1 MTRARLYDGRHGRA
15 EAVDATLVAEQ
26 SAIEI
31 QHADGRVTIVPTT
44 SVRLEP
50 PLGRTARRLW
60 LDETAYLELEQ
71 LGSLAPLETRV
82 LAGSRFVN
90 AAERRLS
97 TVLIAVPILL
107 LVLWLV
113 VKFGI
118 PAAAD
123 SLATKLSPELLA
135 AIDRQVLKGLDTSY
149 LDPSELLPARQMAIV
164 EGFRA
169 HTASQPSLPAYHIE
183 FRKLDSGPNAFAL
196 PGGAI
201 ILTDEI
207 VEIAQSNDE
216 LFAVLGHELGHVHH
230 RHGMKL
236 VLRKMGLFLLVSF
249 FLGDVS
255 PLFTTAGALPAV
267 LVETGY
273 SRHFESQADDYAIRF
288 CIASGIGLRPMI
300 ALFHRLRERAGDHA
314 LLTWL
319 STHPALEER
328 LHVLEQHDQSN

>member
-1 MTRARLYDGRHGRA
+1 MRPPTLNSNNS
-15 EAVDATLVAEQ
+15 EAL
-26 SAIEI
+26 
-31 QHADGRVTIVPTT
+31 
-44 SVRLEP
+44 L
-50 PLGRTARRLW
+50 PLKPASP
-60 LDETAYLELEQ
+60 LDS
-71 LGSLAPLETRV
+71 G
-82 LAGSRFVN
+82 FVN

-97 TVLIAVPILL
+97 AVLIAVPILL
-107 LVLWLV
+107 LVLWLI

-135 AIDRQVLKGLDTSY
+135 AIDRQVLKGLDTTY
-149 LDPSELLPARQMAIV
+149 LDPSELLPARQMEIV

-183 FRKLDSGPNAFAL
+183 FRKFDAGPNAFL

-255 PLFTTAGALPAV
+255 PLFATAGAIPAV

-273 SRHFESQADDYAIRF
+273 SRHFESQADDYAVRF
-288 CIASGIGLRPMI
+288 CIASRIGLKPMI
-300 ALFHRLRERAGDHA
+300 ALFRRLRERAGDNA

-328 LHVLEQHDQSN
+328 LHALEQHDQTN

>member
-1 MTRARLYDGRHGRA
+1 
-15 EAVDATLVAEQ
+15 
-26 SAIEI
+26 
-31 QHADGRVTIVPTT
+31 VTIVPAT
-44 SVRLEP
+44 SIRLEP

-71 LGSLAPLETRV
+71 LGNLAPLESRV
-82 LAGSRFVN
+82 PAGLRYVF

-97 TVLIAVPILL
+97 AVIAAVPILL

-123 SLATKLSPELLA
+123 NFASKLPPELLA
-135 AIDRQVLKGLDTSY
+135 AIDHQALKVLDATY
-149 LDPSELLPARQMAIV
+149 LEPSELPRARQMEIV

-169 HTASQPSLPAYHIE
+169 HTARHSGLPAYHVE
-183 FRKLDSGPNAFAL
+183 FRKSTAGPNAFAL

-207 VEIAQSNDE
+207 VEIAQSDDE
-216 LFAVLGHELGHVHH
+216 LFAVLSHELGHVHH

-236 VLRKMGLFLLVSF
+236 VLRKMGVFLLISF

-255 PLFTTAGALPAV
+255 NLLTTAGALPAI

-273 SRHFESQADDYAIRF
+273 SRQFESEADDYAVRF
-288 CIASGIGLRPMI
+288 CIIRRIGLKPMI
-300 ALFHRLRERAGDHA
+300 ALFRRLRERAGNGA
-314 LLTWL
+314 LPAWL

-328 LHVLEQHDQSN
+328 LQALERRDQTN

>member
-1 MTRARLYDGRHGRA
+1 VTPARLYDGRHGRP
-15 EAVDATLVAEQ
+15 EAVAATLATEQ

-31 QHADGRVTIVPTT
+31 QHADGRVTIVPTA

-50 PLGRTARRLW
+50 ALGRTARRLW
-60 LDETAYLELEQ
+60 LDDTAYLELEQ
-71 LGSLAPLETRV
+71 LGSLAPLEARV
-82 LAGSRFVN
+82 PAGFRFVN

-97 TVLIAVPILL
+97 AVLIAVPILL
-107 LVLWLV
+107 LLLWV
-113 VKFGI
+113 IVKFGI
-118 PAAAD
+118 PVAAD

-135 AIDRQVLKGLDTSY
+135 AIDDQVLKGLDTTY
-149 LDPSELLPARQMAIV
+149 LDPSKLLPARQMEIV
-164 EGFRA
+164 KGFRA
-169 HTASQPSLPAYHIE
+169 HTASQPGLPAYHIE
-183 FRKLDSGPNAFAL
+183 FRKFDAGPNAFAL

-201 ILTDEI
+201 IITDEM

-255 PLFTTAGALPAV
+255 PLFATAGALPAI

-273 SRHFESQADDYAIRF
+273 SRHFESEADDFAVRF
-288 CIASGIGLRPMI
+288 CIASRIGLKPMI
-300 ALFHRLRERAGDHA
+300 ALFRRLRERAGESA
-314 LLTWL
+314 LLAWL

-328 LHVLEQHDQSN
+328 LHALERHDQTN